1 MLVRTRRTDDLGVEG
16 AEGGAARR
24 FLELQPSPM
33 GFVAQHDLT
42 LRVSATV
49 SAALHA

>member
-1 MLVRTRRTDDLGVEG
+1 MLVRTHRADDLGVEG

-33 GFVAQHDLT
+33 GSVAQHDLA